1 MILHIFVCLFVFGTV
16 LEILSLRHGVMPRLS
31 RKSDMPCFSLSHLD
45 HFLSD
50 GMLVIQPREE
60 GRVAQYL
67 LTNCLLEVST
77 PMLVLTALSA
87 NPAGMGAITLPPAVD
102 VC

>member
-1 MILHIFVCLFVFGTV
+1 
-16 LEILSLRHGVMPRLS
+16 
-31 RKSDMPCFSLSHLD
+31 
-45 HFLSD
+45 
-50 GMLVIQPREE
+50 MLVIQPREE